1 MGTNKNMKPK
11 TVKSFLK
18 MCIAICDTDR
28 NDLRGINRLSEDDY
42 MILGN
47 IRAGIQNDLGE
58 NDHLLG
64 YYNLK
69 REN

>member
-1 MGTNKNMKPK
+1 MKPK

-28 NDLRGINRLSEDDY
+28 DNLRGINNLTEDEY
-42 MILGN
+42 MLLGE

-58 NDHLLG
+58 NESILEKFS
-64 YYNLK
+64 LK
-69 REN
+69 RIDEND